1 MDGLGTLGAVIGSLG
16 GLMVAGVGGFMFA
29 RRRLSRDG
37 VELVKDRAEINV
49 VEQLTK
55 QRDEALAEKNMA
67 TDEKNSSR
75 QEMEAL
81 RKDLE
86 IAKKQVEDMK
96 AQTELLEELTG
107 RLGVALEN
115 AKKQMQLVARH
126 AKEGAGQ

>member
-16 GLMVAGVGGFMFA
+16 GLIVAGVGGFMVA

-49 VEQLTK
+49 VELLTK
-55 QRDEALAEKNMA
+55 QRDEALAEKNQA
-67 TDEKNSSR
+67 YEERNSIL

-81 RKDLE
+81 RKELE
-86 IAKKQVEDMK
+86 VAKKQVEDMR

-107 RLGVALEN
+107 RLSMALEK
-115 AKKQMQLVARH
+115 AKKQMQMVAKH
-126 AKEGAGQ
+126 AKEGSGQ